1 MVRKGDFDMEIKNDY
16 DVIVVGGGAAGFTAA
31 YQASHRGLSV
41 LVVEKGHNTG
51 GSGEYIEGA
60 FAVDSYLQ
68 KEHHVK
74 LTKEDVLNEELNY
87 SHYRADTK
95 VWQEYIAASADI
107 IKWLKD
113 LGVEY
118 LDVAP
123 LGSGYRTWHL
133 FKGLGKAVI
142 HNVLEPK
149 AKEQGTDVVTS
160 TTVTKVN
167 LDQDGQV
174 TSVVLENLATHSQK
188 TVATKAVVLA
198 TGGYLN
204 NQELIKNETHYDP
217 DQLIPVN
224 SEKNTGD
231 GLKLA
236 WAAGAQK
243 YAMGTAMLFGGY
255 LKDHTK
261 PGYVYRYSELNGA
274 ADQQSLLWVNEN
286 GERFVN
292 EEVVDNFALAGNA
305 LFTQGKVFTIL
316 DQSTIDYLND
326 EHIYKPMGTWD
337 YHDTRLP
344 HLKEEIQQAFAENAP
359 YLTKANSVHELAQK
373 IGLVDLEKTVTRY
386 NQLAHD
392 GQDLDFGKKADFM
405 IPVENGPFYAIELG
419 IGAFCTMGG
428 LKTDTEHKVLDKDG
442 KPITGLYAAGNDAAG
457 MLIGDTY
464 GPNMPGTEAGFVFYS
479 GKHVANVI
487 YDQIKG

>member
-1 MVRKGDFDMEIKNDY
+1 MKTKEKY
-16 DVIVVGGGAAGFTAA
+16 DIIVVGGGAAGFTTA

-41 LVVEKGHNTG
+41 LVVEKGRNTG

-68 KEHHVK
+68 KEHDVK
-74 LTKEDVLNEELNY
+74 LTKKDVLDEELNY
-87 SHYRADTK
+87 SHYRADTQ
-95 VWQEYIAASADI
+95 VWKEYIDASAGI

-133 FKGLGKAVI
+133 FKGLGKSVI
-142 HNVLEPK
+142 HDVLEPK
-149 AKEQGTDVVTS
+149 ATSQGTDVLTS
-160 TTVTKVN
+160 TTVTKLN
-167 LDQDGQV
+167 LDNNGKIE
-174 TSVVLENLATHSQK
+174 SVDLEDLTDHSKK
-188 TVATKAVVLA
+188 TITTKAVVLA

-204 NQELIKNETHYDP
+204 SKDLIKNETHYDVE
-217 DQLIPVN
+217 QLIPVN

-286 GERFVN
+286 GNRFVN

-316 DQSTIDYLND
+316 DQSTIDHLTND
-326 EHIYKPMGTWD
+326 QIYKQMGTWD

-344 HLKEEIQQAFAENAP
+344 HLKEEMQKAFEEHAP
-359 YLTKANSVHELAQK
+359 YLTKAASIHELAQK
-373 IGLVDLEKTVTRY
+373 VGLVGLEKTIERY

-392 GQDLDFGKKADFM
+392 GKDADFGKKADFM

-419 IGAFCTMGG
+419 VGAFCTMGG
-428 LKTDTEHKVLDKDG
+428 LKTNTEHKVLDKAG
-442 KPITGLYAAGNDAAG
+442 KPIAGLYAVGNDAAG
-457 MLIGDTY
+457 VLIGDTY

-479 GKHVANVI
+479 GKHTANVI
-487 YDQIKG
+487 YEQING

>member
-1 MVRKGDFDMEIKNDY
+1 MEVKDKY
-16 DVIVVGGGAAGFTAA
+16 DVIIVGGGAAGFTAA
-31 YQASHRGLSV
+31 YEASHNGLSV
-41 LVVEKGHNTG
+41 LVVEKGRNTG

-68 KEHHVK
+68 KQHDVK
-74 LTKEDVLNEELNY
+74 LTKEDVLSEELNY
-87 SHYRADTK
+87 SHYRADTQ
-95 VWQEYIAASADI
+95 VWKEYIDASAGI

-133 FKGLGKAVI
+133 FKGLGKSVI
-142 HNVLEPK
+142 HDVLEPK
-149 AKEQGTDVVTS
+149 AKKQGTDVITS
-160 TTVTKVN
+160 TAVTKVN
-167 LDQDGQV
+167 LSNNGQV
-174 TSVVLENLATHSQK
+174 ESVNIENLADHSTK
-188 TVATKAVVLA
+188 TVNTMAVVLA

-204 NQELIKNETHYDP
+204 NKELIKNETHYNV

-231 GLKLA
+231 GLQLA
-236 WAAGAQK
+236 WKVGAQK

-286 GERFVN
+286 GDRFVN

-316 DQSTIDYLND
+316 DQSTIDHLTN
-326 EHIYKPMGTWD
+326 EKLYKPMGTWD
-337 YHDTRLP
+337 YHDTKLP
-344 HLKEEIQQAFAENAP
+344 HLKEEMQKAFDEGAP
-359 YLTKANSVHELAQK
+359 YLTKANSINELANK
-373 IGLVDLEKTVTRY
+373 VNLSNLKKTVDRY
-386 NQLAHD
+386 NKLAHSGKD
-392 GQDLDFGKKADFM
+392 VDFGKKVDFM

-428 LKTDTEHKVLDKDG
+428 LKTDTKHNVIDQNG

-479 GKHVANVI
+479 GKHVADVI
-487 YDQIKG
+487 YQQIED

>member
-1 MVRKGDFDMEIKNDY
+1 MKTNEQY
-16 DVIVVGGGAAGFTAA
+16 DVVVVGGGAAGFTAA
-31 YQASHRGLSV
+31 YQASHRGLST
-41 LVVEKGHNTG
+41 LVVEKGRNTG

-68 KEHHVK
+68 KEHNVA
-74 LTKEDVLNEELNY
+74 LTKEDVLNEELEY
-87 SHYRADTK
+87 SHYRADTQ
-95 VWQEYIAASADI
+95 VWKEYIDASADI

-133 FKGLGKAVI
+133 FKGLGKSVI
-142 HNVLEPK
+142 HDVLEPK
-149 AKEQGTDVVTS
+149 AKEQGTDVITS

-167 LDQDGQV
+167 LDNKGNV
-174 TSVVLENLATHSQK
+174 TGVELEALSNHEKK

-204 NQELIKNETHYDP
+204 NEDMIKNDTHYDAE
-217 DQLIPVN
+217 QIIPVN

-236 WAAGAQK
+236 WDAGAQK

-286 GERFVN
+286 GDRFVN

-305 LFTQGKVFTIL
+305 LCTQGKVFTIV
-316 DQSTIDYLND
+316 DQSTIDHLAD
-326 EHIYKPMGTWD
+326 DQLYKQMGTWD
-337 YHDTRLP
+337 YHDTKLP
-344 HLKEEIQQAFAENAP
+344 HLKEEMQKAFDEKAP
-359 YLTKANSVHELAQK
+359 YLTKADSIHELAEK
-373 IGLVDLEKTVTRY
+373 VGLEDLEKTIEHY
-386 NQLAHD
+386 NELAHSGKD
-392 GQDLDFGKKADFM
+392 TDFGKKADFL

-419 IGAFCTMGG
+419 VGAFCTMGG
-428 LKTDTEHKVLDKDG
+428 LKTNTEHEVLDKAG
-442 KPITGLYAAGNDAAG
+442 KPINGLYAAGNDAAG

-479 GKHVANVI
+479 GKHVANII
-487 YDQIKG
+487 YDQLKG

>member
-1 MVRKGDFDMEIKNDY
+1 MKTKEKY
-16 DVIVVGGGAAGFTAA
+16 DIIVVGGGAAGFTTA
-31 YQASHRGLSV
+31 YQASHCGLSV
-41 LVVEKGHNTG
+41 LVVEKGRNTG

-68 KEHHVK
+68 KEHDVK
-74 LTKEDVLNEELNY
+74 LTKKDVLDEELNY
-87 SHYRADTK
+87 SHYRADTQ
-95 VWQEYIAASADI
+95 VWKEYIDASAGI

-133 FKGLGKAVI
+133 FKGLGKSVI
-142 HNVLEPK
+142 HDVLEPK
-149 AKEQGTDVVTS
+149 ATSQGTDVLTS
-160 TTVTKVN
+160 TTVTKLN
-167 LDQDGQV
+167 LDNNGKIE
-174 TSVVLENLATHSQK
+174 SVDLEDLTDHSKK
-188 TVATKAVVLA
+188 TIATKAVVLA

-204 NQELIKNETHYDP
+204 SKDLIKNETHYDVE
-217 DQLIPVN
+217 QLIPVN

-255 LKDHTK
+255 LKDHSK

-286 GERFVN
+286 GNRFVN

-305 LFTQGKVFTIL
+305 LFTQGKVFTIF
-316 DQSTIDYLND
+316 DQSTIDHLTND
-326 EHIYKPMGTWD
+326 QIYKQMGTWD

-344 HLKEEIQQAFAENAP
+344 HLKEEMQKAFEEHAP
-359 YLTKANSVHELAQK
+359 YLTKADSIHELAQK
-373 IGLVDLEKTVTRY
+373 VGLVGLEKTIERY

-392 GQDLDFGKKADFM
+392 GKDADFGKKADFM

-419 IGAFCTMGG
+419 VGAFCTMGG
-428 LKTDTEHKVLDKDG
+428 LKTNTEHKVLDKAG
-442 KPITGLYAAGNDAAG
+442 KPIAGLYAVGNDAAG
-457 MLIGDTY
+457 VLIGDTY

-479 GKHVANVI
+479 GKHTANVI
-487 YDQIKG
+487 YEQING

>member
-1 MVRKGDFDMEIKNDY
+1 MEVKDKY
-16 DVIVVGGGAAGFTAA
+16 DVIIVGGGAAGFTAA
-31 YQASHRGLSV
+31 YEASHNGLSV
-41 LVVEKGHNTG
+41 LVVEKGRNTG

-68 KEHHVK
+68 KQHNVK
-74 LTKEDVLNEELNY
+74 LTKEDVLSEELNY
-87 SHYRADTK
+87 SHYRADTQ
-95 VWQEYIAASADI
+95 VWKEYIDASAGI

-133 FKGLGKAVI
+133 FKGLGKSVI
-142 HNVLEPK
+142 HDVLEPK
-149 AKEQGTDVVTS
+149 AKKQGTDVITS
-160 TTVTKVN
+160 TEVTKVN
-167 LDQDGQV
+167 LSNNGQV
-174 TSVVLENLATHSQK
+174 ESVNIESLADHSTK
-188 TVATKAVVLA
+188 TINTKAVVLA

-204 NQELIKNETHYDP
+204 NKELIKNETHYDV

-231 GLKLA
+231 GLQLA
-236 WAAGAQK
+236 WKVGAQK

-286 GERFVN
+286 GDRFVN

-305 LFTQGKVFTIL
+305 LFTQGKVFTVL
-316 DQSTIDYLND
+316 DQSTIDHLAND
-326 EHIYKPMGTWD
+326 KLYKPMGTWD
-337 YHDTRLP
+337 YHDTKLP
-344 HLKEEIQQAFAENAP
+344 HLKEEMQKAFAEGAT
-359 YLTKANSVHELAQK
+359 YLTKADSINELANK
-373 IGLVDLEKTVTRY
+373 VNLTNLEKTVDRY
-386 NQLAHD
+386 NQLAHSGED
-392 GQDLDFGKKADFM
+392 VDFGKKADFM
-405 IPVENGPFYAIELG
+405 IPIENGPFYAIELG

-428 LKTDTEHKVLDKDG
+428 LKTNTEHNVIDQSG
-442 KPITGLYAAGNDAAG
+442 KPISGLYAAGNDAAG

-479 GKHVANVI
+479 GKHVADVI
-487 YDQIKG
+487 YQQIKD

>member
-1 MVRKGDFDMEIKNDY
+1 MKTNEQY
-16 DVIVVGGGAAGFTAA
+16 DVVIVGGAAAGFTAA
-31 YQASHRGLSV
+31 YQASHCGLST
-41 LVVEKGHNTG
+41 LVVEKGRNTG

-68 KEHHVK
+68 KEHNVA
-74 LTKEDVLNEELNY
+74 LTKEDVLNEELEY
-87 SHYRADTK
+87 SHYRADTQ
-95 VWQEYIAASADI
+95 VWKEYIDASADI

-133 FKGLGKAVI
+133 FKGLGKSVI
-142 HNVLEPK
+142 HDVLEPK
-149 AKEQGTDVVTS
+149 AKEQGTDVITS

-167 LDQDGQV
+167 LDNNSNVSGV
-174 TSVVLENLATHSQK
+174 ELEDLSNHEKK

-204 NQELIKNETHYDP
+204 NEDMIKNDTHYDAE
-217 DQLIPVN
+217 QIIPVN

-236 WAAGAQK
+236 WDAGAQK

-286 GERFVN
+286 GDRFVN

-305 LFTQGKVFTIL
+305 LCNQGKVFTIV
-316 DQSTIDYLND
+316 DQSTIDHLTDNQL
-326 EHIYKPMGTWD
+326 YKQMGTWD
-337 YHDTRLP
+337 YHDTKLP
-344 HLKEEIQQAFAENAP
+344 HLKEEMQKAFDEKAP
-359 YLTKANSVHELAQK
+359 YLTKADSIHELAEK
-373 IGLVDLEKTVTRY
+373 VGLEDLEKTIEHY
-386 NQLAHD
+386 NELAHSGKD
-392 GQDLDFGKKADFM
+392 TDFGKKADFL

-419 IGAFCTMGG
+419 VGAFCTMGG
-428 LKTDTEHKVLDKDG
+428 LKTNTEHEVLDKAG
-442 KPITGLYAAGNDAAG
+442 NPINGLYAAGNDAAG

-479 GKHVANVI
+479 GKHVANII
-487 YDQIKG
+487 YDQLKG

>member
-1 MVRKGDFDMEIKNDY
+1 MKTKEKY
-16 DVIVVGGGAAGFTAA
+16 DIIVVGGGAAGFTTA

-41 LVVEKGHNTG
+41 LVVEKGRNTG

-68 KEHHVK
+68 KEHDVK
-74 LTKEDVLNEELNY
+74 LTKKDVLDEELNY
-87 SHYRADTK
+87 SHYRADTQ
-95 VWQEYIAASADI
+95 VWKEYIDASAGI

-133 FKGLGKAVI
+133 FKGLGKSVI
-142 HNVLEPK
+142 HDVLEPK
-149 AKEQGTDVVTS
+149 ATSQGTDVLTS
-160 TTVTKVN
+160 TTVTKLN
-167 LDQDGQV
+167 LDNNGKIE
-174 TSVVLENLATHSQK
+174 SVDLEDLTDHSKK
-188 TVATKAVVLA
+188 TIATKAVVLA

-204 NQELIKNETHYDP
+204 SKDLIKNKTHYDVE
-217 DQLIPVN
+217 QLIPVN

-286 GERFVN
+286 GNRFVN

-316 DQSTIDYLND
+316 DQSTIDHLTND
-326 EHIYKPMGTWD
+326 QIYKQMGTWD
-337 YHDTRLP
+337 YRDTRLP
-344 HLKEEIQQAFAENAP
+344 HLKEEMQKAFEEHAP
-359 YLTKANSVHELAQK
+359 YLTKADSIHELAQK
-373 IGLVDLEKTVTRY
+373 VGLVGLEKTIERY

-392 GQDLDFGKKADFM
+392 GKDADFGKKADFM

-419 IGAFCTMGG
+419 VGAFCTMGG
-428 LKTDTEHKVLDKDG
+428 LKTNTEHKVLDKAG
-442 KPITGLYAAGNDAAG
+442 KPIAGLYAVGNDAAG
-457 MLIGDTY
+457 VLIGDTY

-479 GKHVANVI
+479 GKHTANVI
-487 YDQIKG
+487 YEQING

>member
-1 MVRKGDFDMEIKNDY
+1 MQTKEQY
-16 DVIVVGGGAAGFTAA
+16 DVVVVGGGAAGFTAA
-31 YQASHRGLSV
+31 YEASHRGLSV
-41 LVVEKGHNTG
+41 LVVEKGKTTG

-68 KEHHVK
+68 KKHNVQ

-87 SHYRADTK
+87 SHYRADTQ
-95 VWQEYIAASADI
+95 VWKEYIAASADM
-107 IKWLKD
+107 IKWLHD
-113 LGVEY
+113 IGAEY
-118 LDVAP
+118 LDVEP

-142 HNVLEPK
+142 HDVLEPK
-149 AKEQGTDVVTS
+149 SKKQGTDVLTETS
-160 TTVTKVN
+160 VTKVN
-167 LDQDGQV
+167 LDKQGKV
-174 TSVVLENLATHSQK
+174 TSVNIENLADHSTK
-188 TVATKAVVLA
+188 TVTTQAVVLA

-204 NQELIKNETHYDP
+204 NKEMIKNDTHYDD

-231 GLKLA
+231 GLQLA
-236 WAAGAQK
+236 WDAGAQK

-286 GERFVN
+286 GDRFVN

-316 DQSTIDYLND
+316 DQSTIDHLTND
-326 EHIYKPMGTWD
+326 KLYKAMGTWD
-337 YHDTRLP
+337 YHDTKLP
-344 HLKEEIQQAFAENAP
+344 HLQEEIDKALADDAP
-359 YLTKANSVHELAQK
+359 YITKADSIAELANK
-373 IGLVDLEKTVTRY
+373 VGLADLEVTVTRY
-386 NQLAHD
+386 NQLSHD
-392 GQDLDFGKKADFM
+392 GQDLDFGKKSDFM
-405 IPVENGPFYAIELG
+405 IPVENGPVYAIELG

-428 LKTDTEHKVLDKDG
+428 LKTDTKHNVLNRKG
-442 KPITGLYAAGNDAAG
+442 QPITGLYAIGNDGAG

-479 GKHVANVI
+479 GKHVADI
-487 YDQIKG
+487 ISDKIKG